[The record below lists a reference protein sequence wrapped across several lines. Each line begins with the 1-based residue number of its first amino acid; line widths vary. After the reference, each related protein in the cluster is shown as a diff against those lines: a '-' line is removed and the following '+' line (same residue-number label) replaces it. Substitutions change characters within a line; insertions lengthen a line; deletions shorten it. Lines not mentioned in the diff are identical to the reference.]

1 MCNDDG
7 NNDAKYKYQRLWFS
21 PARKDIMLT
30 LRINRE
36 ERQVLAGEARQ
47 VWGEAQSEAG
57 GHLKD
62 NVMMVGRGGGG
73 DETVT

>member
-1 MCNDDG
+1 
-7 NNDAKYKYQRLWFS
+7 
-21 PARKDIMLT
+21 MLT

-36 ERQVLAGEARQ
+36 ERQVLAGEAWQ